1 MLKGR
6 NSVQQHLGSFHSV
19 IDKYL
24 LDDAKDIS
32 VLPIEMVEAVLNEA
46 IKEEADDDGELG
58 AIAEDDDGDLGAI
71 AEELEEPDADISIEF
86 GLD

>member
-24 LDDAKDIS
+24 LDDAKDIP
-32 VLPIEMVEAVLNEA
+32 VLPIEMVEAVLNEE
-46 IKEEADDDGELG
+46 IKKEEADDDDGHIDDIG
-58 AIAEDDDGDLGAI
+58 AIG
-71 AEELEEPDADISIEF
+71 AEEFDEPDAADEDISIEF